1 MSSLQDK
8 LPLPKAKTIKKKKPK
23 QASVEQ
29 RMPSDRSILDTLYAH
44 YGKPE
49 HIVKEKVKLYKDYT
63 NPAGH
68 MSPDWILDGWQQG
81 RVTVFTGH
89 KVKPDDLFY
98 TTKIEKEGVGTW
110 FIAIKDNELKVSIG
124 GKVDIILEIGV

>member
-1 MSSLQDK
+1 MNTLERKPTIEKKKTRDNVEAGVK
-8 LPLPKAKTIKKKKPK
+8 LP
-23 QASVEQ
+23 
-29 RMPSDRSILDTLYAH
+29 SDTQILSTLYKH

-49 HIVKEKVKLYKDYT
+49 NIVKEKVKLYKDYT

-68 MSPDWILDGWQQG
+68 KSPDWILDGWQQG

-89 KVKPDDLFY
+89 RVKQDDLFY

-110 FIAIKDNELKVSIG
+110 FIAIKDSKLKVSIS
-124 GKVDIILEIGV
+124 GKEDIILEIGE

>member
-1 MSSLQDK
+1 MNTLERKQPIEK
-8 LPLPKAKTIKKKKPK
+8 KQKKKAIK
-23 QASVEQ
+23 ANIA
-29 RMPSDRSILDTLYAH
+29 MPSDSQILSALYEH
-44 YGKPE
+44 YGKPN

-110 FIAIKDNELKVSIG
+110 FIAIKDNKLKVSIG

>member
-1 MSSLQDK
+1 MNTLERKQPIEK
-8 LPLPKAKTIKKKKPK
+8 KQKKKAIK
-23 QASVEQ
+23 ANVA
-29 RMPSDRSILDTLYAH
+29 RPSDSQILSTLYEH
-44 YGKPE
+44 YGKPN

-81 RVTVFTGH
+81 RVTIFTGH

>member
-1 MSSLQDK
+1 MNTLERKQPIEK
-8 LPLPKAKTIKKKKPK
+8 KQKKKAIK
-23 QASVEQ
+23 ANVT
-29 RMPSDRSILDTLYAH
+29 RPSDSQILSALYEH
-44 YGKPE
+44 YGKPN

>member
-1 MSSLQDK
+1 MNTLERKQPIEK
-8 LPLPKAKTIKKKKPK
+8 KQKKKAIK
-23 QASVEQ
+23 ANIA
-29 RMPSDRSILDTLYAH
+29 RPSDSQILSALYEH
-44 YGKPE
+44 YGKPN

-110 FIAIKDNELKVSIG
+110 FIAIKDNKLKVSIG